1 MQKSWHN
8 FTIKKTF
15 QELKSGIKGINET
28 EANKR
33 LRKFGLNNLPEEKS
47 FSRLKLLIGQIN
59 SPLVYILFIA
69 GITALALGE
78 YTDSIIIFGVVVLNT
93 LVGYL
98 QESKANQALSKLKK
112 VFQLKTIVF
121 RNGKEKEIFQKY
133 LVPGDVIF
141 LRAGNKV
148 PGDARIIESHDL
160 KINESSLTG
169 EWLAAK
175 KDISVLSEGISLA
188 DRNNIA
194 YMGTI
199 IESGWGKAVVVAT
212 GIKTEIGKIAEAI
225 KETEEEKTPYQK
237 KLSRFSKIIGVVII
251 IISSIIFIEGMITGG
266 RFIEIFTTSIAIAV
280 AAVPEGLPVAMTVI
294 LAIGMQKILKKKGL
308 VRKLASAE
316 TLGSTSIILTDKTG
330 TLTEAKME
338 VAGIFTGNKGF
349 FDNNDKKLVKGFD
362 KKDGKSH
369 TMALKIAMLCNESF
383 IENYEE
389 PTEKWII
396 RGSPTERS
404 LFLAGI
410 QAGFSRKELDQE
422 QPLIDRFL
430 FDSNYKY
437 AASLHKL
444 DPDSNILYIVGS
456 PEKILSMSSYL
467 DINRKKKKLF
477 LSDFKKLKERY
488 EKLTKQ
494 GFRVIAVAYKKTK
507 DQKIDKDKEEELK
520 EMVSVGFFAL
530 HDPIRK
536 GTKEVMDTCRK
547 AGMKPI
553 IVTGDHKLTAIAVAE
568 KLGFKTKKENILE
581 GKDLDRL
588 SDKEFEKKL
597 KHIEVYVRVEP
608 NQKLRIVQAWQKQGE
623 VVAMTGD
630 GINDAPALKQADI
643 GIALGSGTDVSK
655 EVSDLVLLSDNF
667 SIIESAIEEGRV
679 IVDNIRKIITY
690 LLSDSFTEIILISVS
705 LLFGWP
711 LPILAGQILWVN
723 LIEDGPLGV
732 SLAFEEKEK
741 DIMERSPN
749 DYGLFLLNKE
759 MKVLIFIIGLTT
771 DFLLLGLFFYLLKYS
786 GYEIA
791 HIRSVIFAGLTIDSL
806 LYVFSCKSLRRN
818 LWEINL
824 WSNKFLILALLIG
837 ILMLLSAFYV
847 PFLQTLLK
855 TVPLNFFDWS
865 LVLILGFLNIFL
877 IEATKWLFIKKFIRK
892 GL

>member
-1 MQKSWHN
+1 MEKPWHS

-15 QELKSGIKGINET
+15 QELESGIKGINEL

-59 SPLVYILFIA
+59 SPLVYILLIA

-133 LVPGDVIF
+133 LVPGDIIF
-141 LRAGNKV
+141 LRVGNKV

-160 KINESSLTG
+160 KINEASLTG
-169 EWLAAK
+169 EWLAAEK
-175 KDISVLSEGISLA
+175 KTPVLSEGISLA
-188 DRNNIA
+188 DRNNMA

-199 IESGWGKAVVVAT
+199 IESGWGKAVVVNT
-212 GIKTEIGKIAEAI
+212 GIRTEIGKIAKII
-225 KETEEEKTPYQK
+225 KETKEEKTPYQK
-237 KLSRFSKIIGVVII
+237 KLSRFSRIIGIVII

-294 LAIGMQKILKKKGL
+294 LALGMQKILKKKGL

-349 FDNNDKKLVKGFD
+349 FDNNDKKLVEGFD

-369 TMALKIAMLCNESF
+369 TLALKIAMLCNESF

-422 QPLIDRFL
+422 QPLIDRLL
-430 FDSNYKY
+430 FNSNYKY

-444 DPDSNILYIVGS
+444 DSDSNILYIVGS

-467 DINRKKKKLF
+467 DINGKEKKLF
-477 LSDFKKLKERY
+477 LNDFKKLKERY

-530 HDPIRK
+530 HDPIRE

-655 EVSDLVLLSDNF
+655 EVSDLVLLTDNF

-690 LLSDSFTEIILISVS
+690 LLSDSFTEVILVGVS

-741 DIMERSPN
+741 DIMERSPS
-749 DYGLFLLNKE
+749 DYGFFLLNKE

-771 DFLLLGLFFYLLKYS
+771 DILLLGLFFYLLKYS
-786 GYEIA
+786 GYEIE

-806 LYVFSCKSLRRN
+806 FYVFSCKSLRRN

-824 WSNKFLILALLIG
+824 WSNRFLILAWLIG
-837 ILMLLSAFYV
+837 ILMLLAALYI

-855 TVPLNFFDWS
+855 TVPLNSFDWS

-877 IEATKWLFIKKFIRK
+877 IEITKWWFIKYK
-892 GL
+892 L